1 MELKRRAAVRNKQCA
16 INILTENFMLEY
28 EKVQGCLP
36 KDNTRLQ
43 RLPIA
48 LQLFERDGVLAEENG
63 C

>member
-1 MELKRRAAVRNKQCA
+1 
-16 INILTENFMLEY
+16 MLEY
-28 EKVQGCLP
+28 EKVQDCLP